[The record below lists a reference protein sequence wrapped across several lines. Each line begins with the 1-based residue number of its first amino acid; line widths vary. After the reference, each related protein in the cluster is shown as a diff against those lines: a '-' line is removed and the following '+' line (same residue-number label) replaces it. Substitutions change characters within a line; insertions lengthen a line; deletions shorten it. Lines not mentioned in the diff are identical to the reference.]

1 VEDLKAKAEETLEFV
16 LHEFATVRL
25 PSLKEECTVGA
36 MLADYDLP
44 ASAGSDISWFT
55 VFPAKTRQ

>member
-1 VEDLKAKAEETLEFV
+1 MEDLKAKAEETL
-16 LHEFATVRL
+16 EFATVRL

-36 MLADYDLP
+36 MLADFDLP